1 LTDQRKDRGPVIQ
14 VAKAAKPMKHSEP
27 ARLTTKQG
35 SYKWSAYISVTQ
47 KKTPDLTMVVVSGP
61 VPFEIA
67 P

>member
-1 LTDQRKDRGPVIQ
+1 
-14 VAKAAKPMKHSEP
+14 MKHSEP